1 MKKHIFSRLKAD
13 ERGQVLLIALVFM
26 LLGGLIVTP
35 LLSHMSTG
43 LKTEKEVYEKR
54 MDELYAADAG
64 VEDAL
69 CQLQQTTP
77 DPNKVPTTAGQAKT
91 YGYGTAYPLAD
102 INGRH
107 VTVEIYMLDSTTYKI
122 TSTAMLNSST
132 TSIVSY
138 VSIIRGGGLLFNNAV
153 ATLGGD
159 VNLSGGVQVIS
170 DPRAAQAA
178 DVFSSQNLTMQG
190 QARIEGNATA
200 KGTISIG
207 SNAAVTGNITSHSAQ
222 SPGQLTQDQIN
233 TIVQDVKDET
243 NIPPL
248 TPVGSPVSSMSIS
261 GVGQPSSYYHYT
273 TAINVT
279 GDITFSDTNYVV
291 FDQQVCAGSMT
302 FSGSG
307 EYVTFNGAV
316 SVVGSVTST
325 ASGGTI
331 NFNNTLT
338 AGSIT
343 NSGGCAV
350 NFNNSIKV
358 LGALNNTGKN
368 VSFGSGIYVGGDL
381 TLGGGSGI
389 NLNSDVYVGGNMTL
403 SGGTKFIGPK
413 KVVVQGAT
421 VQLAGGTE
429 LTTSQLPFL
438 LAPNA
443 ATLSLSGGATV
454 SAVLYAP
461 QAAASNA
468 GSTSLYG
475 AVIAKSFTYG
485 GNTYITYP
493 TYLSSRTDL
502 PSVDGSGRPRV
513 ITWDIT
519 TQ

>member
-1 MKKHIFSRLKAD
+1 MKKRLLSRLKKD
-13 ERGQVLLIALVFM
+13 ERGQVLIIALVFM
-26 LLGGLIVTP
+26 LLGSLIVTP

-91 YGYGTAYPLAD
+91 YGYGTAYPLVD
-102 INGRH
+102 VNGRH
-107 VTVEIYMLDSTTYKI
+107 VTVEIHMLDSTTYKI
-122 TSTAMLNSST
+122 TSTATLNSST

-138 VSIIRGGGLLFNNAV
+138 VSIIRGGGLLFNNAI

-178 DVFSSQNLTMQG
+178 NVFSSGNLAHGTNT
-190 QARIEGNATA
+190 AIEGNATA
-200 KGTISIG
+200 RGTITG
-207 SNAAVTGNITSHSAQ
+207 AGTVTGNITQYSSQ
-222 SPGQLTQDQIN
+222 SPGQLTQAQIN

-243 NIPPL
+243 DIPPL
-248 TPVGSPVSSMSIS
+248 TPIGSPVPSMSIS
-261 GVGQPSSYYHYT
+261 GVGNPSSYYHYT

-279 GDITFSDTNYVV
+279 GAITFSGTNYVV
-291 FDQQVCAGSMT
+291 FDQQVCAGSMS
-302 FSGSG
+302 FSGSN

-343 NSGGCAV
+343 NSGSCAV
-350 NFNNSIKV
+350 NFNNRIKV

-368 VSFGSGIYVGGDL
+368 VSFGSGIYIGGNM

-389 NLNSDVYVGGNMTL
+389 NLNSDIYVGGNMTL
-403 SGGTKFIGPK
+403 SGGTQFIGPK
-413 KVVVQGAT
+413 KVIVQGVT
-421 VQLAGGTE
+421 VQLAGGTQ
-429 LTTSQLPFL
+429 LTTSQLPFI

-461 QAAASNA
+461 QAAASNS

-475 AVIAKSFTYG
+475 AVIVKSFTYA

-502 PSVDGSGRPRV
+502 PSVSGSGLPRV